1 MLGLSFIYHG
11 IIAIVALKVENYSN
25 DDKFKTWHYKM
36 PKVVTQ
42 GLWT

>member
-25 DDKFKTWHYKM
+25 DDKKLGIIKCQ
-36 PKVVTQ
+36 K
-42 GLWT
+42 